1 VTEMRPRLGIRS
13 IKMPP
18 SAATFGLIVIIC
30 YALVAVFAPVLAPH
44 LERSIVGAP
53 FEPWSSRHL
62 LGTDNLGR
70 DMLSRLIFGARNTLG
85 IAFAATI
92 VAFMI
97 GTALGF
103 AAATLQG
110 YVDQGISRIVDVLMS
125 IPKLIFS
132 LMLLTIFGNSLTN
145 LVLIIAVLDSTR
157 VYRLARAVAY
167 GIVTMDYVEAARLR
181 GEGLWWIVRREI
193 LPNATPP
200 LAAEFGMRFCFVFLT
215 ISALSFLG
223 LGIQPPMADW
233 GSMVRESATLINFGD
248 YRPLL
253 PAAAIGLLAIAVN
266 FVIDWIQETSSGLK
280 DQHH

>member
-18 SAATFGLIVIIC
+18 SAATLGLIVIIC

-70 DMLSRLIFGARNTLG
+70 DMLSRMIFGARNTLG

-280 DQHH
+280 DQHQ

>member
-1 VTEMRPRLGIRS
+1 
-13 IKMPP
+13 
-18 SAATFGLIVIIC
+18 
-30 YALVAVFAPVLAPH
+30 
-44 LERSIVGAP
+44 
-53 FEPWSSRHL
+53 
-62 LGTDNLGR
+62 
-70 DMLSRLIFGARNTLG
+70 MLSRLIFGARNTLG

-92 VAFMI
+92 VAFVI
-97 GTALGF
+97 GIALGF

-280 DQHH
+280 DQHQ

>member
-1 VTEMRPRLGIRS
+1 MLKLPRLAIRS
-13 IKMPP
+13 IIMLP

-44 LERSIVGAP
+44 PERLIVGVP

-92 VAFMI
+92 VAFVI

-110 YVDQGISRIVDVLMS
+110 YVDQGLSRIVDVLMS
-125 IPKLIFS
+125 IPKLIFC

-181 GEGLWWIVRREI
+181 GEGMWWIVRREI

-253 PAAAIGLLAIAVN
+253 PAAAIGLLAVAVN
-266 FVIDWIQETSSGLK
+266 FVIDWVQETSSSLK
-280 DQHH
+280 DQNQ